1 MRKSITSN
9 DYRFIWSPQVPITG
23 NASLV
28 IDTDSS
34 ISETLTRFASDLT
47 VTAIASDRRTLTLDS
62 TPATYY
68 REQQNAF
75 LITDRDT
82 YYSVVVSRL
91 GGTTAVLAE
100 PLSRDIDL
108 TSSATLQLATSYVDI
123 AGASL
128 ATSGLYPYRV
138 SYTELNMSQP
148 KQEKGILKVTPRPFN
163 TGLDHNELVNTFSNL
178 ADMVPRRQGDFEA
191 QIKAAEHEII
201 LAIRDHLNNDDI
213 TEDEVFNP
221 ESFKLAHKYCTAA
234 IIYELIR
241 DFDAASNMRDRCREL
256 LDSALRSITLD
267 LDGDGVIDPN
277 EEDLRRSGGSASDFR
292 ASWRN
297 YSKTAND
304 SFFNPVR
311 GMRH

>member
-277 EEDLRRSGGSASDFR
+277 EEDLRRKGGSASDFR

>member
-28 IDTDSS
+28 IDTDSG

-75 LITDRDT
+75 LITNRDT

-277 EEDLRRSGGSASDFR
+277 EEDLRRKGGSASDFR